1 MSDGVLRT
9 PVLSQQED
17 APVAKDAVPA
27 SEEEQEEED
36 QEEREV
42 DKAAELLL
50 PLTQEDKKRAKSDL
64 WGAAYQPH
72 KKLKARGT
80 RAEWRLKVRR
90 DVKQGEEYEYTIF
103 CKDTRRYVDV
113 ASSPKFIVDE

>member
-1 MSDGVLRT
+1 MPNERRVKIFIEDGVCQADPGVQHVKREDRV
-9 PVLSQQED
+9 VLEAID
-17 APVAKDAVPA
+17 TDVLITFP
-27 SEEEQEEED
+27 ET
-36 QEEREV
+36 
-42 DKAAELLL
+42 ELFGWKL
-50 PLTQEDKKRAKSDL
+50 
-64 WGAAYQPH
+64 PH